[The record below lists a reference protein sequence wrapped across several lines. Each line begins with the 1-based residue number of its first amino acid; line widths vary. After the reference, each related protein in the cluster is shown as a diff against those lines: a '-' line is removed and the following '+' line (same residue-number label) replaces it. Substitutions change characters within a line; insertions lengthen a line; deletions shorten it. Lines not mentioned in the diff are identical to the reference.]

1 MICPLPRASEV
12 SALRAAGGTAIGI
25 QGGADGS
32 RRGRGGAGHET
43 AGSHH
48 AGLEW
53 HPDAVRGR
61 GAVALYDRRQLPSPR
76 KAPALEVQR
85 RHAWLRG
92 CPDEPHTLIAVRDDA
107 TKRLLYAQPWPAE
120 STVAV
125 MTALRTVFTRDG
137 LPVALYTDRAGWAF
151 HTPQAGGRVDRT
163 RLTQVGRALAQSRIC
178 INSRCVTIS
187 CQCGRA
193 PYPVVETKGLD
204 EIQPP
209 IPGSTVHGVANSAA
223 LPAHPCRSVP
233 CRKPS

>member
-1 MICPLPRASEV
+1 
-12 SALRAAGGTAIGI
+12 
-25 QGGADGS
+25 
-32 RRGRGGAGHET
+32 
-43 AGSHH
+43 
-48 AGLEW
+48 
-53 HPDAVRGR
+53 
-61 GAVALYDRRQLPSPR
+61 VALYDRRQLPSPR

-223 LPAHPCRSVP
+223 LPAHPCRSRSPAESLRDVSP
-233 CRKPS
+233 ENDGASKLEEDDGGGSPTKDKPGPVKRSTDLWITASKVKGSGERERQTP